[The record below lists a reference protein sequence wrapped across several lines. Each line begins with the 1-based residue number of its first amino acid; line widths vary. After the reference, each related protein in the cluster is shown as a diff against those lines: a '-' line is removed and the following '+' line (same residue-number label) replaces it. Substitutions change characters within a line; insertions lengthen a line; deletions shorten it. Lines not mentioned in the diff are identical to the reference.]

1 PAHHLLEG
9 MTLRAPPGRRHDGDP
24 PVPREAGRDAAEMPP
39 EETRE
44 QPPEA
49 PAQPPPQRCVPA
61 ILVAAK
67 RVPEVVPGAVQGDRD
82 DPVRGHGHLRRGPEA
97 REAPPPAPAR
107 GGMADLA
114 DPLARRWHERTRRE
128 RRIGPP
134 QHLVPCHDP
143 FIMVD
148 RCNDARKLAFTQY
161 GLLSLEQAEAA
172 GWSRKGL
179 RGSWERLLP
188 GVYRAPEVAPSWRQ
202 SAMGLCLWGGAGTA
216 V

>member
-1 PAHHLLEG
+1 MVAGPGRRAERPGVPAPEPPGPAHHLLEG
-9 MTLRAPPGRRHDGDP
+9 MTLRAPPGRRHDGDR
-24 PVPREAGRDAAEMPP
+24 PVAPAAGRDAGEMPP
-39 EETRE
+39 EEPRE

-67 RVPEVVPGAVQGDRD
+67 RVPEIVPGTVQGDRD

-128 RRIGPP
+128 RRIGTP
-134 QHLVPCHDP
+134 QHLVPCHGW
-143 FIMVD
+143 FMIIKM
-148 RCNDARKLAFTQY
+148 RRNAYQARSGRNGPHY
-161 GLLSLEQAEAA
+161 
-172 GWSRKGL
+172 
-179 RGSWERLLP
+179 
-188 GVYRAPEVAPSWRQ
+188 
-202 SAMGLCLWGGAGTA
+202 LW
-216 V
+216 